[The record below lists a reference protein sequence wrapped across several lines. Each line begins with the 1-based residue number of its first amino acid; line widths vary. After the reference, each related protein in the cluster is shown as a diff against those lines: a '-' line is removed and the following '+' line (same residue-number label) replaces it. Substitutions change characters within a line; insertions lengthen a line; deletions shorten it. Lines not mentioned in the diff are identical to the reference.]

1 MHLRR
6 KYRMPNSIEVVEFN
20 SAKCPG
26 KCRPRR
32 PKTAPTC
39 EAQARNN
46 QRRKQRA
53 CSRMIEKYF
62 NEDDCVFTLTYA
74 KNLRPAEMKACLKD
88 FSRFA
93 RYLKRVY
100 AKKGYELFWIRN
112 AEVGE
117 RNAWH
122 IHLVVNRIEGTEY
135 LVESWWRA
143 RFGAVYSQ
151 HLKSMQDKG
160 CDLGEYISKT
170 AVSHKKIVQSS
181 WGHSRNIKK
190 VEPEETRI
198 TRQKMTDRPRVPK
211 GWYLDENTMYAGE
224 NIDGYQFRTYIIR
237 RIVRKRIDHRMSPA
251 RIRAMERKKCSRRKA
266 KSKR

>member
-74 KNLRPAEMKACLKD
+74 K
-88 FSRFA
+88 
-93 RYLKRVY
+93 
-100 AKKGYELFWIRN
+100 I
-112 AEVGE
+112 
-117 RNAWH
+117 
-122 IHLVVNRIEGTEY
+122 
-135 LVESWWRA
+135 
-143 RFGAVYSQ
+143 FG
-151 HLKSMQDKG
+151 L
-160 CDLGEYISKT
+160 
-170 AVSHKKIVQSS
+170 
-181 WGHSRNIKK
+181 
-190 VEPEETRI
+190 
-198 TRQKMTDRPRVPK
+198 QK
-211 GWYLDENTMYAGE
+211 
-224 NIDGYQFRTYIIR
+224 
-237 RIVRKRIDHRMSPA
+237 
-251 RIRAMERKKCSRRKA
+251 
-266 KSKR
+266 